1 MADNE
6 SGTKQGDLKQTLDAL
21 RAGQVKTQ
29 HAAQK
34 ELRSAQ
40 FESAKTRVRELQ
52 SQQCWTERVPYC
64 VKEAVDARIIKV
76 KKILT

>member
-1 MADNE
+1 MADSE
-6 SGTKQGDLKQTLDAL
+6 SGTKQGDLKQTLDAS

-40 FESAKTRVRELQ
+40 LESTKTRVRELQ
-52 SQQCWTERVPYC
+52 SQQCWTARVPNC
-64 VKEAVDARIIKV
+64 VKKAVDARKTKV
-76 KKILT
+76 K